1 MPDIARQA
9 VLTALERCRRG
20 GAWSSA
26 VVDAVITKYK
36 LDPRSAALA
45 SRIFLGVMQNL
56 TLLDYCIN
64 RYCTTR
70 VKIEPKVRDILRC
83 AIYQIAFMDKIPANA
98 AVNEAVE
105 QCKKLGYSRASGFV
119 NAVLRK
125 VSRNKEDVC
134 EIDGMGTAEYLS
146 VRYSHPLWL
155 AEYMVER
162 HGYKFAESFFAE
174 NNSEPLTTIQVNT
187 LKTTVSEL
195 KSALEDNG
203 IDVVPHR
210 WGNNCLAVKG
220 SIVAMPG
227 FDEGLFY
234 VQDPAARAAV
244 TIAKLKPDMKVL
256 DACAAPGGKSFAAAI
271 DMHNKGSILS
281 CDLHEKKLGLIQN
294 GAKRLGIEII
304 STKAQDARREVNEK
318 FDFIIADVPC
328 SGYGV
333 IRKKPDIRFKP
344 ENERLLLP
352 AIQSAILDNLSH
364 ALKPGG
370 ILIYSTCTVF
380 TEENEDVV
388 NKFLESHIDF
398 EAVSYTL
405 PNGKTVE
412 SGMYTFWPHIDG
424 TDGFFV
430 CKLRRK
436 T

>member
-125 VSRNKEDVC
+125 VSHNKEDVC
-134 EIDGMGTAEYLS
+134 EIDGKGTAEYLS

-162 HGYKFAESFFAE
+162 HGYKFAERVFL
-174 NNSEPLTTIQVNT
+174 P
-187 LKTTVSEL
+187 KTT
-195 KSALEDNG
+195 AN
-203 IDVVPHR
+203 P
-210 WGNNCLAVKG
+210 
-220 SIVAMPG
+220 
-227 FDEGLFY
+227 
-234 VQDPAARAAV
+234 
-244 TIAKLKPDMKVL
+244 
-256 DACAAPGGKSFAAAI
+256 
-271 DMHNKGSILS
+271 
-281 CDLHEKKLGLIQN
+281 
-294 GAKRLGIEII
+294 
-304 STKAQDARREVNEK
+304 
-318 FDFIIADVPC
+318 
-328 SGYGV
+328 
-333 IRKKPDIRFKP
+333 
-344 ENERLLLP
+344 
-352 AIQSAILDNLSH
+352 
-364 ALKPGG
+364 
-370 ILIYSTCTVF
+370 
-380 TEENEDVV
+380 
-388 NKFLESHIDF
+388 
-398 EAVSYTL
+398 
-405 PNGKTVE
+405 
-412 SGMYTFWPHIDG
+412 
-424 TDGFFV
+424 
-430 CKLRRK
+430 
-436 T
+436 